1 MRTGATRET
10 ILLMVRV
17 PYDRKIAT
25 SRATRGQ
32 AIAEFAL
39 IFPLLFLLLAG
50 IIQFG
55 LVFWAQNTL
64 TQVARDTGRWAATQV
79 DCNPGTGTAPI
90 VATANGIAGQSSLLG
105 YTNGAW
111 TSPTNVVVTWTTA
124 SGTCPPADNQEVSF
138 VSISLTHQVPV
149 FFPLIPF
156 DGTLRTTTQF
166 RMEPAP

>member
-1 MRTGATRET
+1 MPPIARRLVQRTSASSS
-10 ILLMVRV
+10 
-17 PYDRKIAT
+17 P
-25 SRATRGQ
+25 RGQ
-32 AIAEFAL
+32 SIAEFAL

-79 DCNPGTGTAPI
+79 NCTPGNGPGNGTAPI
-90 VATANGIAGQSSLLG
+90 VATANSIAAQSSLLG
-105 YTNGAW
+105 YTTGAW
-111 TSPTNVVVTWTTA
+111 TSPTNVVVNWTTV
-124 SGTCPPADNQEVSF
+124 SGTCPPVDNQEVSF
-138 VSISLTHQVPV
+138 ITISLTHRVPV

-166 RMEPAP
+166 RMEPTP